1 MKNETEEGSVTN
13 NNEGSFN
20 GTNIEDGNKKSD
32 LGIKKEKKQM
42 DKNMNKHGRLRSV
55 TVSEKKFL
63 DDAVC
68 EAMKVKG
75 KNLTKEERRMLLVN
89 KYVLSVKLIRLKV
102 KELKQDMLQC
112 LNGNALILFVAKK
125 LHPNLFKYY
134 KSTWQFS

>member
-13 NNEGSFN
+13 NNEGGFN

-75 KNLTKEERRMLLVN
+75 KNLTKEERR
-89 KYVLSVKLIRLKV
+89 KVL
-102 KELKQDMLQC
+102 
-112 LNGNALILFVAKK
+112 GVAREQICSQRKA
-125 LHPNLFKYY
+125 NQI
-134 KSTWQFS
+134 KSERTKARHAAVFEWKRPDSFRR